1 MAEQL
6 HFDLPLHVALGPD
19 DYFVSEANREAFAMV
34 TGGADWPDGKLAVI
48 GPEGS
53 GKSHLARLWQ
63 VRTGAL
69 ILKAQ
74 DLDPAADLPEAGARV
89 VLEDGEHL
97 APETEEYMF
106 HLHNHLAATGGLLL
120 LTGRRAPA
128 RWPLALPDLASRL
141 QATTVIPVADPDDLL
156 LRAVLTKHFADRQL
170 QPSPRLI
177 DWLLPRIERSFAA
190 AAWIVAA
197 LDEAAL
203 SGGLVINQSLAR
215 VILDKAHGNLEE

>member
-34 TGGADWPDGKLAVI
+34 TGGADWPNGKLAVI

-89 VLEDGEHL
+89 VLEDGDHL
-97 APETEEYMF
+97 APEAEEYLF

-128 RWPLALPDLASRL
+128 RWPIALPDLASRL
-141 QATTVIPVADPDDLL
+141 QATTVISVADPDDQL

-177 DWLLPRIERSFAA
+177 DWLLPRIERSFAS

>member
-19 DYFVSEANREAFAMV
+19 DYFVSDANREAFAMV
-34 TGGADWPDGKLAVI
+34 TGKADWPDGKLAVI

-63 VRTGAL
+63 ERTGAL
-69 ILKAQ
+69 IVKAR
-74 DLDPAADLPEAGARV
+74 DLDPAADLPAAGARV
-89 VLEDGEHL
+89 VLEDGDHL
-97 APETEEYMF
+97 DPKAEAYLF

-177 DWLLPRIERSFAA
+177 DWLLPRIERSFAS

-215 VILDKAHGNLEE
+215 VILDKAHGNLED

>member
-34 TGGADWPDGKLAVI
+34 TGETDWPNGKLAVI

-63 VRTGAL
+63 VRTGTL

-74 DLDPAADLPEAGARV
+74 DLDPAADLPEVGARV
-89 VLEDGEHL
+89 VLEDGDHL
-97 APETEEYMF
+97 APEAEEYLF

-177 DWLLPRIERSFAA
+177 DWLLPRIERSFAS

>member
-34 TGGADWPDGKLAVI
+34 TGEADWPNGKLAVI

-89 VLEDGEHL
+89 VLEDGNHL
-97 APETEEYMF
+97 APEAEEYLF

-177 DWLLPRIERSFAA
+177 DWLLPRIERSFAS